1 MSTNLF
7 FDRILLQLNGF
18 FFFFFDGMKREIGI
32 T

>member
-7 FDRILLQLNGF
+7 FDRILLQLNGI
-18 FFFFFDGMKREIGI
+18 FFFDGMKREIGI